1 MSIIA
6 HRKNVELQA
15 AVGQAD
21 RAAITSRLQAIVSF
35 VRKAIGRG
43 ARLLV
48 HIVEVIADARM
59 HRAAIEAELYLNR
72 YKHSSKND
80 DDLPIAR

>member
-6 HRKNVELQA
+6 HTKNVEPQVA
-15 AVGQAD
+15 AGHAN
-21 RAAITSRLQAIVSF
+21 RAAIGSQLQTIVSF

-59 HRAAIEAELYLNR
+59 HRAGIEAELYLNR

>member
-1 MSIIA
+1 MSVIT

-15 AVGQAD
+15 AAGHAN
-21 RAAITSRLQAIVSF
+21 RAAIGSQLQAIVSF

-43 ARLLV
+43 ARLLM
-48 HIVEVIADARM
+48 HIVEVTAEARQ
-59 HRAAIEAELYLNR
+59 HKAAIEAELYLNCYR
-72 YKHSSKND
+72 HSSKND